1 MEFHCSGRTWT
12 WLVAETSDPG
22 IREALAEENL
32 TRKEH
37 IGNGFLAYFRL
48 TRPEAGKTLAL
59 LEELEALRAS
69 DTIKLVDGPE
79 LAHVLLESGIGVRK
93 TTISIP
99 RLDTGALEERLEAEQ
114 G

>member
-37 IGNGFLAYFRL
+37 IGSGFQAYFSL
-48 TRPEAGKTLAL
+48 TRPEAEKTLAL
-59 LEELEALRAS
+59 LEELEALRAHPAS
-69 DTIKLVDGPE
+69 CHQ
-79 LAHVLLESGIGVRK
+79 AASGWTVSSSS
-93 TTISIP
+93 TLSPTSASAS
-99 RLDTGALEERLEAEQ
+99 TERRQHRAA
-114 G
+114 GR